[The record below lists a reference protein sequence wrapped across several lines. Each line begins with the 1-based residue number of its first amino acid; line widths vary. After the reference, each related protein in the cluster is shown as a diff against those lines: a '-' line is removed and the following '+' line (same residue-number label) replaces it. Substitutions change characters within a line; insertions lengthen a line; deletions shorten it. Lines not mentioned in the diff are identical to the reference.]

1 MELFIT
7 ASVNAGISLHWG
19 AHQVWCDALHDTR
32 VPGLSTL
39 TPERFRRLL
48 AHPAFQGPELL
59 FFTHCHP
66 DHYSKAQVQ
75 EVRRRWPSCFLALPE
90 QRETAQILLQGES
103 PGLRLGT
110 DLVIRFRRLPHEG
123 RQYAAVPHYG
133 AILEREGFRILL
145 AGDCAIAAQEL
156 ADFVDGA
163 SIDLAVLPFPW
174 ITLPRG
180 RAFVEQVIRPGRLLI
195 HHLPLPEDDTYGY
208 RPAAEAALGKVWVP
222 EVQLFNRA
230 FQEISF

>member
-90 QRETAQILLQGES
+90 QRETA
-103 PGLRLGT
+103 
-110 DLVIRFRRLPHEG
+110 
-123 RQYAAVPHYG
+123 
-133 AILEREGFRILL
+133 
-145 AGDCAIAAQEL
+145 
-156 ADFVDGA
+156 
-163 SIDLAVLPFPW
+163 
-174 ITLPRG
+174 
-180 RAFVEQVIRPGRLLI
+180 
-195 HHLPLPEDDTYGY
+195 
-208 RPAAEAALGKVWVP
+208 
-222 EVQLFNRA
+222 
-230 FQEISF
+230 